1 MQIPEKKE
9 SRVVKRVKEEPP
21 PPPPEHDYEEIIIIE
36 AEAAENGYHE
46 QRQEEEAQE
55 VVRVVCKDKTRAFVQ
70 KEMNKLM
77 TTLDELIE
85 YDDHAFVVNF
95 VLEMSGQAKRKFWEM
110 RGGAVSNT

>member
-21 PPPPEHDYEEIIIIE
+21 PPPPEDDYEEIIIIE
-36 AEAAENGYHE
+36 AEAAENGFHE
-46 QRQEEEAQE
+46 QQQEEAQE